1 MRRINE
7 PMGGKHTSIVTMCN
21 AFKLEGPRGMENDWF
36 KSALE
41 TVLLL
46 FQCRYRD
53 FETSQHRAWI
63 GLLGQDFLLGIGQH
77 AILYVIIFI
86 AVEGRKSQ
94 RLNQLANRPT
104 APRAYLVFTIRCLR
118 NFTSEDY
125 FLKPLIA
132 LLCDGCPIQ
141 PPLALLLHPVH

>member
-1 MRRINE
+1 MRRINV
-7 PMGGKHTSIVTMCN
+7 PTGGKHTFIVTMCTT
-21 AFKLEGPRGMENDWF
+21 FKLEGTRDVKNGCY
-36 KSALE
+36 KSAPE
-41 TVLLL
+41 TLLLL
-46 FQCRYRD
+46 FRCRHHN

-86 AVEGRKSQ
+86 AMEGRKSQ
-94 RLNQLANRPT
+94 RLNQLVNRPI

-141 PPLALLLHPVH
+141 PPLAPLLHPIH